1 LVISN
6 STARTGV
13 SLPDKSYL
21 AKGVIDGGMLMGGEK
36 LFEIGL
42 ADEEIRIFFDVSA
55 GNNQFF
61 TGGKPGGVFAELF
74 GQLSPGFIGEL

>member
-1 LVISN
+1 
-6 STARTGV
+6 
-13 SLPDKSYL
+13 
-21 AKGVIDGGMLMGGEK
+21 MGGEK

-61 TGGKPGGVFAELF
+61 TGGKPGGIFAELF